1 MSRSNSYTDE
11 IRERSNYELNKL
23 IANRDNQVKEK
34 VLATLWELE
43 KRGALDE
50 EGKRLLSK
58 YSFSN
63 SNNFNAGSFTSP
75 LPTGPFMDPNIVNDP
90 SLPKLFSRYSVRFF
104 AILFSTFF
112 GGILIS
118 INLYRL
124 KKKDQIL
131 PVVLFSF
138 FFAYLTVF
146 VSGKYPDKITMITFI
161 MNVIGSLLLEEL
173 FWNRMIGKDTKFQR
187 QSVLPALLI
196 GVGISMILLLGMSTM
211 G

>member
-23 IANRDNQVKEK
+23 MANREEQSKEK
-34 VLATLWELE
+34 VLAILWELE
-43 KRGALDE
+43 KRGALDD
-50 EGKRLLSK
+50 EGKKLLSK

-63 SNNFNAGSFTSP
+63 SNNFSGDSFSASMP
-75 LPTGPFMDPNIVNDP
+75 KGPFMDPNISTDP
-90 SLPKLFSRYSVRFF
+90 SLPRLFSRYSVRFF

-146 VSGKYPDKITMITFI
+146 ISGKYPEKITMITFI

-173 FWNRMIGKDTKFQR
+173 FWNKMIGKDFKFQR

-196 GVGISMILLLGMSTM
+196 GVGISMILLLGMTAM